1 MSVASNSVRKA
12 ISKKTPAVELSDDA
26 KGAISVIRGLIK
38 SRKRITTIKDVDKE
52 YAELEGQAVP
62 VAKFGH
68 SSLVEFMRSS
78 GEFHI
83 SKNNEEVPN
92 HNVTE

>member
-12 ISKKTPAVELSDDA
+12 SKTPELSDEA
-26 KGAISVIRGLIK
+26 KGTISVIRGLIK

-68 SSLVEFMRSS
+68 SSLADFMRSS
-78 GEFHI
+78 GEFHL
-83 SKNNEEVPN
+83 SKNNEEVITTTT
-92 HNVTE
+92 HDDGLT